1 MAGDEPYQCHQ
12 WVGRKFWRGLDFFIS
27 PHSPQHG
34 FSHLLF
40 IHCSFSQFHNKLY
53 FGAIKFVIIFRKLR
67 KVCFVPFHFLYPK
80 ALRVFIRKYFARI
93 LKVQHY
99 FKKQQIHGWVDQR
112 WGCGRRFLN
121 GLMICC
127 SGWLWPSE
135 RQSRSATS
143 QGKRIQKG
151 KRIAELRGRGR
162 RRRNRKGK
170 GKSRQGRADAIWEG
184 ASRFMFHA

>member
-53 FGAIKFVIIFRKLR
+53 FGAIKFVIIFLKLR

-93 LKVQHY
+93 LKVHHY

-127 SGWLWPSE
+127 SGWLWPTIDVWASVQKCHKP
-135 RQSRSATS
+135 RQKNSKRQKDSRA
-143 QGKRIQKG
+143 KR
-151 KRIAELRGRGR
+151 KRK
-162 RRRNRKGK
+162 RKTK
-170 GKSRQGRADAIWEG
+170 TK
-184 ASRFMFHA
+184 